1 MQKIFLLIAA
11 AFLLAGCISNSET
24 AAVPGEIDESD
35 VFVTIV
41 KARSPIIL
49 DGKLDDAAW
58 QNAPAV
64 ELCMFDTVS
73 KLPPKQ
79 RKILSLDKFDK
90 ARAKLLY
97 DDKYLY
103 VGAVLEDDDI
113 MSYAAGDQKMIFSRG
128 DTFEFFLKNE
138 NVLNYWE
145 FHAAPNGYKACLE
158 FLSRSMPVSN
168 DFIDNSGMMPG
179 FDVASQFNGSFNE
192 HSNTDN
198 FWTTEMRIPLAELEK
213 RGKKFVSGE
222 PWRVLFARYNYSS
235 KKSGLQY
242 STYPAL
248 PVLSFHTH
256 AYYALLKFE

>member
-1 MQKIFLLIAA
+1 MQKMFLLFAA
-11 AFLLAGCISNSET
+11 ALLLAGCNFNSES
-24 AAVPGEIDESD
+24 AVVSGELDETD
-35 VFVTIV
+35 AFVTIV
-41 KARSPIIL
+41 KVKSPILL
-49 DGKLDDAAW
+49 DGKLDDLAW
-58 QNAPAV
+58 QKAPAV
-64 ELCMFDTVS
+64 EMCMFDTVTNQ
-73 KLPPKQ
+73 PPRQ
-79 RKILSLDKFDK
+79 RKLLSLDKFDK
-90 ARAKLLY
+90 ARVKLLY

-113 MSYAAGDQKMIFSRG
+113 MSYAGGDQQMIFSKG
-128 DTFEFFLKNE
+128 DTFELFLKHE

-158 FLSRSMPVSN
+158 FLSRAMPVSN

-198 FWTTEMRIPLAELEK
+198 FWSTEMRIPLAELEK
-213 RGKKFVSGE
+213 RGKKFVPGE

-242 STYPAL
+242 STFPAL

-256 AYYALLKFE
+256 GYYALLKFE